1 MTLPICAE
9 DSVRQQTTI
18 DSVNDLTQAFAARSA
33 LCASDCRREQFLDE
47 FLEVGGAL
55 TVVEILSVKQAKETD
70 KAEALKLLVCLASAG
85 RQYKEFICEAYG
97 QHQSELMVFGVIAVT
112 VIIVRPG
119 LFFWYAYPAF
129 SHNKGEKL
137 RIFIADDA

>member
-1 MTLPICAE
+1 M
-9 DSVRQQTTI
+9 
-18 DSVNDLTQAFAARSA
+18 
-33 LCASDCRREQFLDE
+33 
-47 FLEVGGAL
+47 GGAL

-119 LFFWYAYPAF
+119 LFFGTRTPHFRTIRGRNYAF
-129 SHNKGEKL
+129 L
-137 RIFIADDA
+137 